1 MLFLIVFLCAVLVAL
16 GLGLLSAASD
26 FRGMTIPNSYA
37 LGILLAFV
45 FAFIAAMLAKN
56 PEPFQIISSH
66 LWAGG
71 VAFVITFLM
80 AVTRTMG
87 AGDSKLI
94 TVYALWMGMQH
105 VAWYLLI
112 VTFWGALFAI
122 IAIVLKRFK
131 PFKNVRPGSWIA
143 RTQAGEAVVAY
154 GIPIVLGA
162 FCIFFTE
169 HYLSVSTLKAFIVPA
184 EVAE

>member
-16 GLGLLSAASD
+16 GLGLLCAASD
-26 FRGMTIPNSYA
+26 FRGMVIPNSYA

-45 FAFIAAMLAKN
+45 FAFIATHLGKN

-71 VAFVITFLM
+71 IAFVVTFLM
-80 AVTRTMG
+80 TIARTMG

-94 TVYALWMGMQH
+94 TVYAFWMGVQH
-105 VAWYLLI
+105 IAWYLLI
-112 VTFWGALFAI
+112 VTMCGALLALLALAI
-122 IAIVLKRFK
+122 KRYK
-131 PFKNVRPGSWIA
+131 PFKNVKPGSWFA

-154 GIPIVLGA
+154 GIPIVIGV
-162 FCIFFTE
+162 FYIFFTE
-169 HYLSVSTLKAFIVPA
+169 HYLSMSTLKAFIEPA
-184 EVAE
+184 EAAE